1 MEQKELSQK
10 EEKQKIVC
18 INCSKKAKKR
28 CYGLKII
35 FDDGEVGLIPC
46 ERCSEM
52 KIECNVR
59 PHCVSCKKKLDTL
72 GFCAKE
78 ECKRVQ
84 MLEKKNRR
92 AEKEIRRFEIEM
104 ENLQMLLEEKS
115 NTILVLEER
124 IQRLIVGG
132 KLKNS

>member
-18 INCSKKAKKR
+18 INCSKKVKKR
-28 CYGLKII
+28 CNGLKII
-35 FDDGEVGLIPC
+35 FGDGEVGPKLIPC

-52 KIECNVR
+52 GKECNVR

-78 ECKRVQ
+78 ECRRVQ
-84 MLEKKNRR
+84 MLEKEIRR
-92 AEKEIRRFEIEM
+92 AEKEV
-104 ENLQMLLEEKS
+104 ENLQMLLKEQSK
-115 NTILVLEER
+115 TILTLEQR
-124 IQRLIVGG
+124 IQRLIFG
-132 KLKNS
+132 